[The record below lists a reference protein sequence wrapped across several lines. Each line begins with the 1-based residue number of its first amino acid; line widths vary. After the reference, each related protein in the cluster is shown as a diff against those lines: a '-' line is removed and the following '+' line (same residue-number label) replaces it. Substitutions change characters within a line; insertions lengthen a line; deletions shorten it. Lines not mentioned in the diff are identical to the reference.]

1 MRPNGIG
8 MNVFSIKENKG
19 ICPVFAQNGP
29 FSVAT
34 LMYFEATH
42 AETLFRRGVQ

>member
-1 MRPNGIG
+1 MRPDGIG
-8 MNVFSIKENKG
+8 MSIFGIKEKKG
-19 ICPVFAQNGP
+19 ICPVFAQNRP

-42 AETLFRRGVQ
+42 AETLFRRRVQ